1 MTKTYYK
8 TIVLFVLFLGIQALF
23 WTKTSKI
30 YPDLAIVP
38 NVPGVEAIKTMG
50 FGDDEFMFRLMGFN
64 LQTAGDTF
72 GRFTALYKY
81 DYAKLYQWFSL
92 MDLLDNKSDFIPV
105 MATYYYSQTQHTPDV
120 RYVVDYL
127 YDHAAD
133 RPEEKW
139 WWLLQAVYLADK
151 KLGDTDLAW
160 KMAQPLIG
168 NHDVPIL
175 AQQLPALV
183 LEKRGEFEAAY
194 EIMKAIK
201 ENADE
206 LSYGEINY
214 MRYFVEERLGML
226 EKLTG
231 ELGLEPWHEQPSQQL
246 LKEQH

>member
-1 MTKTYYK
+1 
-8 TIVLFVLFLGIQALF
+8 
-23 WTKTSKI
+23 
-30 YPDLAIVP
+30 
-38 NVPGVEAIKTMG
+38 
-50 FGDDEFMFRLMGFN
+50 
-64 LQTAGDTF
+64 
-72 GRFTALYKY
+72 
-81 DYAKLYQWFSL
+81 
-92 MDLLDNKSDFIPV
+92 
-105 MATYYYSQTQHTPDV
+105 
-120 RYVVDYL
+120 
-127 YDHAAD
+127 
-133 RPEEKW
+133 
-139 WWLLQAVYLADK
+139 
-151 KLGDTDLAW
+151 
-160 KMAQPLIG
+160 
-168 NHDVPIL
+168 VPIL